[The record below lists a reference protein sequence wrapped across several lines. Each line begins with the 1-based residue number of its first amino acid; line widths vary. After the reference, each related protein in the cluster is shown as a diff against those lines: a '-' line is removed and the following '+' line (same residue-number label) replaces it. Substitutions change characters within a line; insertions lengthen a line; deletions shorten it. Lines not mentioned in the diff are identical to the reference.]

1 MAVIYGQID
10 EMRKPSKYTVKNQK
24 AVNNPLTVNEP
35 EVTYINAFSSGVP
48 SISSFLRNKTAPS
61 NIDGVINKHQYIS
74 LIRQGVPMQTLLHLI
89 KTTDISA
96 SEIASILH
104 TSERTLRRY
113 TNDTLLNPEQS
124 ERIIELARLFSRG
137 SEVFGSLDNF
147 KTWMNSTIVALGN
160 IKPKELLDTS
170 LGIEILQ
177 EELGRIEHGIFA

>member
-1 MAVIYGQID
+1 MKIPKKAH
-10 EMRKPSKYTVKNQK
+10 SKSTKTKEEVL
-24 AVNNPLTVNEP
+24 VVNEP
-35 EVTYINAFSSGVP
+35 EVSYENSTAMDMP
-48 SISSFLRNKTAPS
+48 SITSFLRTKSAPVTLDS
-61 NIDGVINKHQYIS
+61 IANKHQYIS
-74 LIRQGVPMQTLLHLI
+74 LIRNGVPMQTLLHLMKSTGI
-89 KTTDISA
+89 TA
-96 SEIASILH
+96 AEIASILH

-137 SEVFGSLDNF
+137 AEVFGSLNNF
-147 KTWMNSTIVALGN
+147 KAWMNSTIVALGN

>member
-1 MAVIYGQID
+1 MAVTWGQID
-10 EMRKPSKYTVKNQK
+10 EMKKSAKYSAKNPKTIDSPS
-24 AVNNPLTVNEP
+24 TVNEP
-35 EVTYINAFSSGVP
+35 EVAYSNSLSSGVP

-89 KTTDISA
+89 KITDISA
-96 SEIASILH
+96 SEISVILH

-147 KTWMNSTIVALGN
+147 KTWMNGTIIALGS